1 MPMLAVVVETKELA
15 QTALASVVA
24 GVGITIVF
32 SIAIWGAA
40 RFVDLSRD
48 ERPVAATAAA
58 TVGLLALAA
67 TMAAVGVGIVVMTS
81 K

>member
-1 MPMLAVVVETKELA
+1 MTPAVVVETEELL

-48 ERPVAATAAA
+48 ERPVSAAAAA

-67 TMAAVGVGIVVMTS
+67 TLATVVVGIVVMTS